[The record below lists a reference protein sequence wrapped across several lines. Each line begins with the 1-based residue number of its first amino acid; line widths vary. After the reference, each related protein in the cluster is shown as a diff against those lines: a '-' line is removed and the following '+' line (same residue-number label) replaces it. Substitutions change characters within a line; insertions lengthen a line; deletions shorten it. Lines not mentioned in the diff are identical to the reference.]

1 MCIFVES
8 YTKLLFYIMAVTI
21 AIVNNKGG
29 VGKTT
34 TVANLGYA
42 WARSGKRVLLVDLD
56 SQANLTTLV
65 DTIPI
70 DEHNRIIYDSLID
83 RQAPPI
89 DKVETNL
96 DIIPSGLTLS
106 SYEKDSVKDNL
117 WIYSLKDVL
126 AFVKDKYDIIILDC
140 PPALGSITYTALVAA
155 DFFLLIGTP
164 DSMSYAGMKMI
175 LTLAADIKKNPRL
188 NPELKLLGGMLT
200 KARPKEKVDNLFIR
214 RIREELG
221 EKHFIPIVI
230 SDETAVKQSAACG
243 VNIFDYK
250 PDSKAAVSYKEI
262 SDLLSKRIVERLKEK

>member
-1 MCIFVES
+1 
-8 YTKLLFYIMAVTI
+8 MAKII
-21 AIVNNKGG
+21 AVVNNKGG

-56 SQANLTTLV
+56 SQANLTTMV

-70 DEHNRIIYDSLID
+70 DEHDRIIYDSLID
-83 RQAPPI
+83 RKAPPI
-89 DKVETNL
+89 DKVEKNL
-96 DIIPSGLTLS
+96 DIVPSGLTLS

-126 AFVKDKYDIIILDC
+126 VHVRDAYDFIILDC

-175 LTLAADIKKNPRL
+175 LTLAKDIKTNPRL
-188 NPELKLLGGMLT
+188 NPDMQLLGCIIT
-200 KARPKEKVDNLFIR
+200 KANPREKVDNLYIR
-214 RIREELG
+214 RIREEMG
-221 EKHFIPIVI
+221 ERHFIPNII
-230 SDETAVKQSAACG
+230 NDEAAVRQSAACG

-250 PDSKAAVSYKEI
+250 KDSKAAIAYCDIAGLLTERIKER
-262 SDLLSKRIVERLKEK
+262 SKGK